1 MPTVNYQVSA
11 TGDDGTE
18 AIAITTWVSSQ
29 TAIGRVDSVG
39 YGLLA
44 TVTRFLNVAVPK
56 GATIDSATYTITEKN
71 KAGGT
76 FTTYTKVRAQ
86 AVDDAAAPSSTN
98 KPSGMSFTS
107 AGVDLDINSSDWV
120 ADQETAVTIT
130 AVIQE
135 IVNRAGWASGNDINI
150 VIVDDG
156 TTAGDKNLGFYDYA
170 ESTSKAAKLSITYS
184 TVTASQMII
193 FTHLLS
199 GGR

>member
-1 MPTVNYQVSA
+1 MPTVNYQVAA
-11 TGDDGTE
+11 TADDGVELTSSG
-18 AIAITTWVSSQ
+18 TWVNTQ
-29 TAIGRVDSVG
+29 IAIGRVDSLG

-56 GATIDSATYTITEKN
+56 GATIDSATYTITELN
-71 KAGGT
+71 KGSGS
-76 FTTYTKVRAQ
+76 FTVNAKVRAQ

-170 ESTSKAAKLSITYS
+170 GSTSKAAKLDITYS
-184 TVTASQMII
+184 EGKPAFLFYQ
-193 FTHLLS
+193 
-199 GGR
+199 